1 MILPARILAGARPA
15 GYLGPPAA
23 RPFVSP
29 PRAVVPVGLRDLP
42 TLIQELK
49 RRRVFRVAVAYL
61 AVAWVT
67 IDVSDT
73 LLPALG
79 APDWAVSVVVVLVIL
94 AFPLVLILG
103 WIYDVTP
110 HGIERTESL
119 PRTGA
124 PAPTNTA
131 SPRVGPRESIVV
143 LPLRDRSPGGEHQFL
158 GDGITEELIHG
169 LARVDGLR
177 VVSRTSAFALGD
189 TVGDVRELG
198 ARLGV
203 GSVVEGSLLVREHR
217 LRLNVQFVS
226 AEDGMAL
233 WSQSFD
239 RRIDDVFEIQED
251 VARSIVGVV
260 GHELGSAGETP
271 AKESPLLPTSTR
283 DVEAYQLY
291 LKGRHHWNKRTGASL
306 RRAIEYFER
315 ATKLDGGF
323 AQAWAGLA
331 ESWALL
337 MEYGLAP
344 LQEGLEQAREAA
356 RRALGAGGG
365 LAEAHAAAALVR
377 QLELDL
383 EGAASE
389 SEAALALNPGY
400 APARHRWSLILAW
413 LGRFDESR
421 REIETARALDPLAPA
436 IAATAGW
443 VAYYERA
450 FADAV
455 RACEE
460 VLEDHPTFAT
470 GRIPLGLAL
479 VGLGQAE
486 RAVEELRRSYEDS
499 GRPASGLALLAYA
512 EGRAGR
518 TEAAAA
524 LDAELLELSARTYV
538 PRYYLALPPMG
549 LGQAE
554 EVLTRLSAAVEE
566 RAPQLVYL
574 GVEPIFDPL
583 RDRPEFGRIL
593 EEVRRPR

>member
-1 MILPARILAGARPA
+1 
-15 GYLGPPAA
+15 
-23 RPFVSP
+23 
-29 PRAVVPVGLRDLP
+29 VPVGLRDLP

-49 RRRVFRVAVAYL
+49 RRRVFQVAVAYL
-61 AVAWVT
+61 AVAWVA

-79 APDWAVSVVVVLVIL
+79 APDWAVSVVVILVIL

-103 WIYDVTP
+103 WVYDLTP
-110 HGIERTESL
+110 RGIERTESL
-119 PRTGA
+119 PEPKQAA
-124 PAPTNTA
+124 PVETPVARA
-131 SPRVGPRESIVV
+131 GPRESIVV
-143 LPLRDRSPGGEHQFL
+143 LPLRDRGPGKEHQFL

-169 LARVDGLR
+169 LARVRGLR

-189 TVGDVRELG
+189 AVGDVRELG

-203 GSVVEGSLLVREHR
+203 GSVVEGSVLVRDDR
-217 LRLNVQFVS
+217 LRLNVQLVS
-226 AEDGMAL
+226 AEDGLAL

-239 RRIDDVFEIQED
+239 RHIHDVFEIQED
-251 VARSIVGVV
+251 VARAIVGVV
-260 GHELGSAGETP
+260 GRELGSTP
-271 AKESPLLPTSTR
+271 EALPKEAPLLPTSTR

-306 RRAIEYFER
+306 RRAAEYFEQ
-315 ATKLDGGF
+315 ATALDEGF

-337 MEYGLAP
+337 MEYGLAS
-344 LQEGLEQAREAA
+344 LGEGLEQAREAA
-356 RRALGAGGG
+356 RRALAAGAG

-383 EGAASE
+383 AGAAAE

-421 REIETARALDPLAPA
+421 REIEAARALDPLAPA

-443 VAYYERA
+443 VAYYDRRYD
-450 FADAV
+450 DAV
-455 RACEE
+455 RVCEE

-479 VGLGQAE
+479 IGRGQPE
-486 RAVEELRRSYEDS
+486 RAVEELRRSWEDS

-518 TEAAAA
+518 TEEARA
-524 LDAELLELSARTYV
+524 LDVELAELSARTYV

-549 LGQAE
+549 LGLTD
-554 EVLTRLSAAVEE
+554 EVLARLSAAVEE

-583 RDRPEFGRIL
+583 RDRPEFAKMLGVVL
-593 EEVRRPR
+593 PPS